1 MKQNSPKNPSNNS
14 SIGAEIAWLLGFLVV
29 FAIALLLLNIYLVPH
44 HFNDKVA
51 DTAAGVIAAILYVV
65 ARRWAMLRTKR

>member
-1 MKQNSPKNPSNNS
+1 MKKKVPNNS
-14 SIGAEIAWLLGFLVV
+14 SVGAEIAWLLGFLVV

-51 DTAAGVIAAILYVV
+51 DTAAGVIAAVAYVG

>member
-1 MKQNSPKNPSNNS
+1 MKQNSPNNS
-14 SIGAEIAWLLGFLVV
+14 SIGVEIAWLLGFLVV

-51 DTAAGVIAAILYVV
+51 DTAAGVIAAVAYVG
-65 ARRWAMLRTKR
+65 ARRWALLRTKR

>member
-1 MKQNSPKNPSNNS
+1 MKQNAPNNS
-14 SIGAEIAWLLGFLVV
+14 SIGTEIAWLLGFLVI

-51 DTAAGVIAAILYVV
+51 DTAAGVIAAVAYVG

>member
-1 MKQNSPKNPSNNS
+1 MKKNTPNNS
-14 SIGAEIAWLLGFLVV
+14 SIGVEIAWLLGFLVV

-51 DTAAGVIAAILYVV
+51 DTAAGVIAAVAYVG
-65 ARRWAMLRTKR
+65 ARRWAMLRAKR

>member
-1 MKQNSPKNPSNNS
+1 MKQNAPNNS

-29 FAIALLLLNIYLVPH
+29 FAVALLLLNIYLVPH

-51 DTAAGVIAAILYVV
+51 DTAAGVIAAVAYVA
-65 ARRWAMLRTKR
+65 ARRWAMLRAKR

>member
-1 MKQNSPKNPSNNS
+1 MKQNVPNNS

-29 FAIALLLLNIYLVPH
+29 FAVALLLLNIYLVPH

-51 DTAAGVIAAILYVV
+51 DTAAGVIAAVAYV
-65 ARRWAMLRTKR
+65 AAPRWAMLRTKR

>member
-1 MKQNSPKNPSNNS
+1 MKQNAPNNS
-14 SIGAEIAWLLGFLVV
+14 SIGTEIAWLLGFLVI

-51 DTAAGVIAAILYVV
+51 DTAAGVIAAVAYVG
-65 ARRWAMLRTKR
+65 ARRWAMRRTKR

>member
-1 MKQNSPKNPSNNS
+1 MKQNSPNNS
-14 SIGAEIAWLLGFLVV
+14 SIGVEIAWLLGFLVV

-51 DTAAGVIAAILYVV
+51 DTAAGVIAAVAYVG

>member
-1 MKQNSPKNPSNNS
+1 MKQNAPNNS
-14 SIGAEIAWLLGFLVV
+14 SIGTEIAWLLGFLVI

-51 DTAAGVIAAILYVV
+51 DTAAGVIAAVAYFG
-65 ARRWAMLRTKR
+65 ARRWAMRRTKR